1 MISLP
6 LFQVAYH
13 FTYFVLV
20 LELKTS
26 TKQRHLKKVKV
37 CGKLLEC
44 TFPFPR
50 NLLQVHPQ
58 TNHSFGINFFFY
70 PPLLH
75 MAIVSEPLRV
85 HFWKQLFQF
94 KLWVC
99 NALHNFIKLAQS
111 CLSLQYQW
119 FKCKY
124 KEAHPKTG
132 SFFGSAFPNSLL
144 KKKGRSALK
153 ILDKKTKGSEPRFS
167 IEIRTLQN
175 SLRVLSFL
183 LYIFLGRPDPI
194 ERCFSFCLSTF
205 SLSRNAC

>member
-26 TKQRHLKKVKV
+26 AKQRHLKKFKV

-44 TFPFPR
+44 TFPFPCSY
-50 NLLQVHPQ
+50 LQVHAQ
-58 TNHSFGINFFFY
+58 TNHSFRINTFY
-70 PPLLH
+70 PPSC
-75 MAIVSEPLRV
+75 AYGYCFRNRV
-85 HFWKQLFQF
+85 LKAAFSVQTLSLQCITQF
-94 KLWVC
+94 
-99 NALHNFIKLAQS
+99 HFIKLAQS

-124 KEAHPKTG
+124 KEAHLKTA
-132 SFFGSAFPNSLL
+132 SFFGSAFPNSPS
-144 KKKGRSALK
+144 KKKGWSALK

-167 IEIRTLQN
+167 IEIQTLQ
-175 SLRVLSFL
+175 
-183 LYIFLGRPDPI
+183 
-194 ERCFSFCLSTF
+194 E
-205 SLSRNAC
+205 